1 MLRCGLLFLWWIGFG
16 GVWDRFVTR
25 RFWLLRQVSIG
36 TLVSG
41 DVGSGLVIGKL
52 VTWTGFHRFGAYGF
66 AMAVGFGDATM
77 WPILSSL
84 ACRRQSACLVYYW
97 AGSGSQG
104 GSRLY
109 ALGGVAVASWLE
121 IVRVEMGPSY
131 CQFDGS
137 GFMMVGW
144 RAPPRC
150 GLLWLQRLGTGGM

>member
-1 MLRCGLLFLWWIGFG
+1 M
-16 GVWDRFVTR
+16 WDRFVTR

-84 ACRRQSACLVYYW
+84 ACRRQSACLVIIGMGLVVK
-97 AGSGSQG
+97 AG
-104 GSRLY
+104 LDCM
-109 ALGGVAVASWLE
+109 LWVVW
-121 IVRVEMGPSY
+121 PSL
-131 CQFDGS
+131 
-137 GFMMVGW
+137 VGW
-144 RAPPRC
+144 K
-150 GLLWLQRLGTGGM
+150 